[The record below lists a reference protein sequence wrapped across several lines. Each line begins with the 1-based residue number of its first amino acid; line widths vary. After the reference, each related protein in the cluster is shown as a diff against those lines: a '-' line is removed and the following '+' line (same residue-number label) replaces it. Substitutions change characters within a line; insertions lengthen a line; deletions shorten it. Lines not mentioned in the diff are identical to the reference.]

1 MIEYALEINGLKK
14 VYDNDVEALKG
25 IDLKITKG
33 DFFALLGPNGAGKS
47 STIGIISSIT
57 NKTDGNV
64 KIFGVDID
72 QDFPKAKSFLGVV
85 AQEINFSQFEKVED
99 IVITQAGFYG
109 IPKDTAKERCKNL
122 LKKLSLWDK
131 RHDQARNLSGGQK
144 RRVMI
149 AKALV
154 HEPELL
160 ILDEPT
166 AGVDIELRRE
176 MWDFLSDINKKGTTI
191 ILTTHYLE
199 EAEQHCNNIAI
210 IDEGSIVEDT
220 SMKELLSRLSIQSFV
235 LDLEHEIQE
244 LPNLPIFDLKSQ
256 DPKTLTATL
265 TKDDDLNKLFDKLS
279 EHGIKVKSMR
289 NEQNRLEEL
298 YMRLVKEKNGN

>member
-1 MIEYALEINGLKK
+1 MSEYALEITGLKK
-14 VYDNDVEALKG
+14 VYDNNVEALKG

-57 NKTDGNV
+57 NKTDGNI

-72 QDFPKAKSFLGVV
+72 QNFPKAKSFLGVV

-109 IPKDTAKERCKNL
+109 IPKDIAKERCKNL

-131 RHDQARNLSGGQK
+131 RQDQARNLSGGQK
-144 RRVMI
+144 RRLMI

-154 HEPELL
+154 HEPKLL

-244 LPNLPIFDLKSQ
+244 LPNLSIFDLKCQ
-256 DPKTLTATL
+256 DSKTLIATL
-265 TKDDDLNKLFDKLS
+265 TKDDDLNTLFNKLS

-298 YMRLVKEKNGN
+298 FIRLVKEKDGN

>member
-1 MIEYALEINGLKK
+1 MSEYALEITGLKK
-14 VYDNDVEALKG
+14 VYDNNVEALKG

-57 NKTDGNV
+57 NKTDGNI

-72 QDFPKAKSFLGVV
+72 QNFPKAKSYLGVV

-109 IPKDTAKERCKNL
+109 IPKDIAKARCKNL

-144 RRVMI
+144 RRLMI

-154 HEPELL
+154 HEPKLL

-166 AGVDIELRRE
+166 AGVDIELRRSL
-176 MWDFLSDINKKGTTI
+176 WDFLIEINNNGTTI

-199 EAEQHCNNIAI
+199 EAEKLCKNISI
-210 IDEGSIVEDT
+210 IDKGEIVKTSSMQSLLRELDT
-220 SMKELLSRLSIQSFV
+220 
-235 LDLEHEIQE
+235 EIF
-244 LPNLPIFDLKSQ
+244 IFDLKDQ
-256 DPKTLTATL
+256 IDPKSISNSPFDIKILDTYQISVEIN
-265 TKDDDLNKLFDKLS
+265 KSQSLNEIFRYLNENNLN
-279 EHGIKVKSMR
+279 ILSMR
-289 NEQNRLEEL
+289 NETNRLEEL
-298 YMRLVKEKNGN
+298 FLDLTEK

>member
-1 MIEYALEINGLKK
+1 MSEYALEINGLKK
-14 VYDNDVEALKG
+14 VYDNEVEALKG

-47 STIGIISSIT
+47 STIGILSSIT
-57 NKTDGNV
+57 NKTEGNI
-64 KIFGVDID
+64 KIFDVDID
-72 QDFPKAKSFLGVV
+72 QNFPKARSFLGVV

-109 IPKDTAKERCKNL
+109 IPKNIAKERCKNL
-122 LKKLSLWDK
+122 LEKLSLWDK
-131 RHDQARNLSGGQK
+131 RDDHARNLSGGQK
-144 RRVMI
+144 RRLMI

-154 HEPELL
+154 HEPKLL
-160 ILDEPT
+160 LLDEPT
-166 AGVDIELRRE
+166 AGVDIELRRD
-176 MWDFLSDINKKGTTI
+176 MWEFLSDINKRGTTI

-210 IDEGSIVEDT
+210 IDEGTIVENT

-235 LDLEHEIQE
+235 LDLEDEIRE
-244 LPNLPIFDLKSQ
+244 IPDLSIFDLKLQ
-256 DPKTLTATL
+256 DSKTLIATL
-265 TKDDDLNKLFDKLS
+265 TQDDDLNTLFNKLS
-279 EHGIKVKSMR
+279 ECGIRVKSMR

-298 YMRLVKEKNGN
+298 FLRLIKKKDGN

>member
-1 MIEYALEINGLKK
+1 MSEYALEITGLKK
-14 VYDNDVEALKG
+14 VYDNNVEALKG

-57 NKTDGNV
+57 NKTDGNI

-72 QDFPKAKSFLGVV
+72 QNFPRAKSFLGVV

-109 IPKDTAKERCKNL
+109 IPKDIAKARCKNL

-131 RHDQARNLSGGQK
+131 RQDQARNLSGGQK
-144 RRVMI
+144 RRLMI

-154 HEPELL
+154 HEPKLL

-220 SMKELLSRLSIQSFV
+220 TMKELLSRLSIQSFV

-244 LPNLPIFDLKSQ
+244 LPNLSIFDLKSQ
-256 DPKTLTATL
+256 DSKTLIATL
-265 TKDDDLNKLFDKLS
+265 TKDDDLNTLFNKLS

-298 YMRLVKEKNGN
+298 FIRLVKEKDGN

>member
-1 MIEYALEINGLKK
+1 M
-14 VYDNDVEALKG
+14 
-25 IDLKITKG
+25 
-33 DFFALLGPNGAGKS
+33 
-47 STIGIISSIT
+47 
-57 NKTDGNV
+57 
-64 KIFGVDID
+64 
-72 QDFPKAKSFLGVV
+72 
-85 AQEINFSQFEKVED
+85 
-99 IVITQAGFYG
+99 
-109 IPKDTAKERCKNL
+109 
-122 LKKLSLWDK
+122 WDK

-154 HEPELL
+154 HEPKLL

-235 LDLEHEIQE
+235 LDLENEIQQ

-256 DPKTLTATL
+256 DSKTLTATL
-265 TKDDDLNKLFDKLS
+265 TKDDDLNSLFDKLS

-298 YMRLVKEKNGN
+298 FIRLVKEKDGN

>member
-1 MIEYALEINGLKK
+1 MSEYALEITGLKK
-14 VYDNDVEALKG
+14 IYDNDVEALKG

-57 NKTDGNV
+57 NKTDGNI
-64 KIFGVDID
+64 KIFGIDID
-72 QDFPKAKSFLGVV
+72 QNFPKAKSFLGVV

-99 IVITQAGFYG
+99 IVITQ
-109 IPKDTAKERCKNL
+109 
-122 LKKLSLWDK
+122 KLSLWDK

-154 HEPELL
+154 HEPKLL

-210 IDEGSIVEDT
+210 IDKGSIVEDT

-244 LPNLPIFDLKSQ
+244 LPNFSIFDLKSQ
-256 DPKTLTATL
+256 DSKTLIATL
-265 TKDDDLNKLFDKLS
+265 TKDDDLNTLFNKLS

-298 YMRLVKEKNGN
+298 FIRLVKEKDGN

>member
-14 VYDNDVEALKG
+14 IYDNNVEALKG
-25 IDLKITKG
+25 IDLKIAKG

-57 NKTDGNV
+57 NKTEGNI
-64 KIFGVDID
+64 KIFGIDVD
-72 QDFPKAKSFLGVV
+72 QDFAKAKSFLGVV
-85 AQEINFSQFEKVED
+85 AQEINFSQFENVED
-99 IVITQAGFYG
+99 IVITQAGYYG
-109 IPKDTAKERCKNL
+109 IPKDIAKERCKNL
-122 LKKLSLWDK
+122 LEKLSLWDK
-131 RHDQARNLSGGQK
+131 RNDQARNLSGGQK
-144 RRVMI
+144 RRLMI

-154 HEPELL
+154 HEPKLL
-160 ILDEPT
+160 LLDEPT

-176 MWDFLSDINKKGTTI
+176 MWNFLSDINKNGTTI

-210 IDEGSIVEDT
+210 IDEGTIVENT

-235 LDLEHEIQE
+235 LDLQDEISE
-244 LPNLPIFDLKSQ
+244 LPNFSIYDLKLQ
-256 DPKTLTATL
+256 DPKTLIATL
-265 TKDDDLNKLFDKLS
+265 TKDDDLNNLFNQLTD
-279 EHGIKVKSMR
+279 HGIKVKSMR

-298 YMRLVKEKNGN
+298 FIRLIKDKDEN

>member
-1 MIEYALEINGLKK
+1 MSEYALEITGLKK
-14 VYDNDVEALKG
+14 VYDNNVEALKG

-57 NKTDGNV
+57 NKTDGNI

-72 QDFPKAKSFLGVV
+72 QNFPKAKSFLGVV

-109 IPKDTAKERCKNL
+109 IPKDIAKARCKNL

-131 RHDQARNLSGGQK
+131 RQDQARNLSGGQK
-144 RRVMI
+144 RRLMI

-154 HEPELL
+154 HEPKLL

-244 LPNLPIFDLKSQ
+244 LPNISIFDLKSQ
-256 DPKTLTATL
+256 DSKTLIATL
-265 TKDDDLNKLFDKLS
+265 TKDDDLNTLFNKLS

-298 YMRLVKEKNGN
+298 FIRLVKEKDGN

>member
-1 MIEYALEINGLKK
+1 MSEYALEITGLKK
-14 VYDNDVEALKG
+14 VYDNNVEALKG

-57 NKTDGNV
+57 NKTDGNI

-72 QDFPKAKSFLGVV
+72 QNFPKAKSFLGVV

-109 IPKDTAKERCKNL
+109 IPKDIAKARCKNL

-131 RHDQARNLSGGQK
+131 RQDQARNLSGGQK
-144 RRVMI
+144 RRLMI

-154 HEPELL
+154 HEPKLL

-235 LDLEHEIQE
+235 LDLEHEIQD
-244 LPNLPIFDLKSQ
+244 LPNISIFDLKSQ
-256 DPKTLTATL
+256 DSKTLIATL
-265 TKDDDLNKLFDKLS
+265 TKDDDLNTLFNKLS

-298 YMRLVKEKNGN
+298 FIRLVKEKDGN

>member
-1 MIEYALEINGLKK
+1 MSEYALEINGLKK

-47 STIGIISSIT
+47 STIGIISSVT
-57 NKTDGNV
+57 NKTEGNI
-64 KIFGVDID
+64 KIFDVDID
-72 QDFPKAKSFLGVV
+72 QNFPKAKSFLGVV

-109 IPKDTAKERCKNL
+109 IPKNVAKERCKNL
-122 LKKLSLWDK
+122 LEKLSLWNK
-131 RHDQARNLSGGQK
+131 RGDQARNLSGGQK
-144 RRVMI
+144 RRLMI

-154 HEPELL
+154 HEPKLL
-160 ILDEPT
+160 LLDEPT

-176 MWDFLSDINKKGTTI
+176 MWDFLSDINKNGTTI

-210 IDEGSIVEDT
+210 IDEGTIIENT

-235 LDLEHEIQE
+235 LDLEDELKEIPD
-244 LPNLPIFDLKSQ
+244 LSIFDLKLQ
-256 DPKTLTATL
+256 DSRTLIATL
-265 TKDDDLNKLFDKLS
+265 TKDEDLNTLFNKLS
-279 EHGIKVKSMR
+279 ECGIRVKSMR

-298 YMRLVKEKNGN
+298 FIRLVKEKDGN

>member
-1 MIEYALEINGLKK
+1 MSEYALEITGLKK
-14 VYDNDVEALKG
+14 VYDNDVEALRG

-57 NKTDGNV
+57 NKTEGNI

-72 QDFPKAKSFLGVV
+72 QNFPKAKSFLGVV

-109 IPKDTAKERCKNL
+109 IPKDIAKARCKNL
-122 LKKLSLWDK
+122 LKKLSLWNK
-131 RHDQARNLSGGQK
+131 RQDQARNLSGGQK
-144 RRVMI
+144 RRLMI

-154 HEPELL
+154 HEPKLL

-244 LPNLPIFDLKSQ
+244 LPNVSIFDLKSQ
-256 DPKTLTATL
+256 DPKTLIATL
-265 TKDDDLNKLFDKLS
+265 TKDDDLNTLFNKLS

-298 YMRLVKEKNGN
+298 FIRLVKEKDGN

>member
-1 MIEYALEINGLKK
+1 MSEYALEITGLKK
-14 VYDNDVEALKG
+14 VYNSDVEALKG

-57 NKTDGNV
+57 NKTDGNI
-64 KIFGVDID
+64 KIFGIDID

-109 IPKDTAKERCKNL
+109 IPKDIAKERCKNL

-131 RHDQARNLSGGQK
+131 RHDQARSLSGGQK

-154 HEPELL
+154 HEPKLL

-235 LDLEHEIQE
+235 LDLENEIQE
-244 LPNLPIFDLKSQ
+244 LPDLPIFDLKSQ
-256 DPKTLTATL
+256 DSKTLTATL
-265 TKDDDLNKLFDKLS
+265 TKDDDLNSLFDKLS

-298 YMRLVKEKNGN
+298 FIRLVKEKDGN

>member
-1 MIEYALEINGLKK
+1 MSEYALEITGLKK

-57 NKTDGNV
+57 NKTDGNI

-72 QDFPKAKSFLGVV
+72 QNFPKAKSFLGVV

-109 IPKDTAKERCKNL
+109 IPKDIAKARCKNL

-131 RHDQARNLSGGQK
+131 RQDQARNLSGGQK
-144 RRVMI
+144 RRLMI

-154 HEPELL
+154 HEPKLL

-256 DPKTLTATL
+256 DTKTLIATL
-265 TKDDDLNKLFDKLS
+265 TKDDDLNTLFNKLS

-298 YMRLVKEKNGN
+298 FIRLVKEKDGN

>member
-1 MIEYALEINGLKK
+1 MNEYALEINGLKK
-14 VYDNDVEALKG
+14 IYDNNVEALKG
-25 IDLKITKG
+25 IDLKIAKG

-57 NKTDGNV
+57 NKTEGNI
-64 KIFGVDID
+64 KIFGIDVD

-85 AQEINFSQFEKVED
+85 AQEINFSQFENVED
-99 IVITQAGFYG
+99 IVITQAGYYG
-109 IPKDTAKERCKNL
+109 IPKDIAKERCKNL
-122 LKKLSLWDK
+122 LEKLSLWDK
-131 RHDQARNLSGGQK
+131 RNDQARNLSGGQK
-144 RRVMI
+144 RRLMI

-154 HEPELL
+154 HEPKLL
-160 ILDEPT
+160 LLDEPT

-176 MWDFLSDINKKGTTI
+176 MWNFLSDINKNGTTI

-210 IDEGSIVEDT
+210 IDEGTIVENT

-235 LDLEHEIQE
+235 LDLQDEISE
-244 LPNLPIFDLKSQ
+244 LPNFSIYDLKLQ
-256 DPKTLTATL
+256 DPKTLIATL
-265 TKDDDLNKLFDKLS
+265 TKDDDLNNLFNQLTN
-279 EHGIKVKSMR
+279 HGIKVKSMR

-298 YMRLVKEKNGN
+298 FIRLIKDKDEN

>member
-1 MIEYALEINGLKK
+1 MTEYALEITGLKK
-14 VYDNDVEALKG
+14 IYNNGVEALKG

-57 NKTDGNV
+57 NKTDGNI

-109 IPKDTAKERCKNL
+109 IPKAIAKERCMNL

-154 HEPELL
+154 HEPKLL

-256 DPKTLTATL
+256 DPKTLIATL
-265 TKDDDLNKLFDKLS
+265 TKDDDLNSLFDKLS

-298 YMRLVKEKNGN
+298 FIRLVKEKDGN